1 MTPKY
6 AVYRLFDPA
15 GALLYVGMSQNVWA
29 RLETHRAKQPW
40 SREITKAKIAVFK
53 NYDDMCLAEKMAI
66 REERPIHNKVRYVGG
81 SGSEPRHG
89 LGITRTRTF
98 RIPNELWRAA
108 KDAAAFNGETVTDV
122 IRRELINYAN
132 EP

>member
-66 REERPIHNKVRYVGG
+66 REERPIHNKGRWPARSRGG
-81 SGSEPRHG
+81 CG
-89 LGITRTRTF
+89 
-98 RIPNELWRAA
+98 
-108 KDAAAFNGETVTDV
+108 
-122 IRRELINYAN
+122 RRSRLLRRSD
-132 EP
+132 